1 MWNRG
6 PCRVATISN
15 FQAKIDGVRQLAESA
30 KMRLQGAP
38 PEFEFE
44 KQIPLE
50 KRTSDCEKIFKKH
63 PDKVPVICEVPS
75 NRRSNVPQI
84 SSKKFLVPK
93 VMTVSQ
99 LVVVVKKQ
107 LESENTSFNP
117 NTAIY
122 FTLKNR
128 SSVQPGAKLDD
139 IHQKHRSEDGFL
151 YLHYSEEQVFG

>member
-1 MWNRG
+1 MASQAVAKVEGGIRTLADAAKTKFRG
-6 PCRVATISN
+6 S
-15 FQAKIDGVRQLAESA
+15 L
-30 KMRLQGAP
+30 

-44 KQIPLE
+44 KQIPLD
-50 KRTSDCEKIFKKH
+50 KRTSDCQKIFQKH
-63 PDKVPVICEVPS
+63 PDKVPVICEVPH
-75 NRRSNVPQI
+75 NKRSTVPQI

-139 IHQKHRSEDGFL
+139 IANNHRSEDGFL
-151 YLHYSEEQVFG
+151 YMHYSEEQVFG